1 MGELAEIHP
10 LVAERFDLRSRVA
23 VLELRVE
30 PLVAAASGDIA
41 FRDLSRF
48 PPVRRDLAFLVDVDT
63 PAGIVHAALQEAAG
77 EILDRVLLFDVYR
90 GDPLPEGKKSMAFS
104 VDFRAPDRTLTDAEA
119 DARVR
124 LIADRLAA
132 DFGAE
137 LRAG

>member
-1 MGELAEIHP
+1 M
-10 LVAERFDLRSRVA
+10 
-23 VLELRVE
+23 
-30 PLVAAASGDIA
+30 
-41 FRDLSRF
+41 
-48 PPVRRDLAFLVDVDT
+48 DT